1 MTICDVLPVTAV
13 GKIYKPELRKRAIKA
28 AFNTALKA
36 AFSET
41 EFMIHIADDKR
52 LGIKVML
59 EANDTNGQDDFG
71 SQLQEVLQHF
81 TQHWELIDTDA

>member
-13 GKIYKPELRKRAIKA
+13 GKIYKPELRKRAIEA
-28 AFNTALKA
+28 AFHTALKA

-41 EFMIHIADDKR
+41 EFMVHIADDKR

-59 EANDTNGQDDFG
+59 EAIDSAGQDNLV

-81 TQHWELIDTDA
+81 TQRWELVNTKA